1 MDYCSE
7 YVLDCCRGFVFATP
21 RLHVP
26 ESQASI
32 GDRSARSHAH
42 ASVAPPSHPGPAFPP
57 PGAPPSL
64 GPRVGRVESGSDP
77 NRSTCGSRTRW
88 VGFSGAFRAS
98 PGHARHGRVASR
110 RRHDAGTTTPRN
122 RGSRGISGMPG
133 IRGKQ
138 VRGSRGLRCR
148 PSPGLLAGAG
158 VGSER
163 SVPAHPPIPVGV
175 ATRCPPVREW
185 RRSPLP
191 SGVLHDRAPF
201 GLRSTGWPVRI
212 DPVQALNA
220 EGVPP

>member
-98 PGHARHGRVASR
+98 PGHARHGRAASR

-133 IRGKQ
+133 IRASRSEGRAACA
-138 VRGSRGLRCR
+138 VARRRGFSQARESGRKGQSRLTHPSRSASPPAVPLCENGADPRSPAGSCMTGHRSGSGRPGGPCGSTRCR
-148 PSPGLLAGAG
+148 L
-158 VGSER
+158 
-163 SVPAHPPIPVGV
+163 
-175 ATRCPPVREW
+175 
-185 RRSPLP
+185 
-191 SGVLHDRAPF
+191 
-201 GLRSTGWPVRI
+201 
-212 DPVQALNA
+212 
-220 EGVPP
+220 